1 MKKALCPL
9 CNTRHMLTEPHSFVT
24 DVTEVPEVV
33 TKVISIPPK
42 PVTKVP
48 PFEQMNSEMQETV
61 LAGAESYGMSREDA
75 LAEFKKMGR
84 PRKYKTHA
92 ERQAAYRARKRTGEE

>member
-33 TKVISIPPK
+33 TKVISIPPETVTEVPLVVTK
-42 PVTKVP
+42 VDPVTKV
-48 PFEQMNSEMQETV
+48 V
-61 LAGAESYGMSREDA
+61 
-75 LAEFKKMGR
+75 MGR
-84 PRKYKTHA
+84 PRKYGSHA
-92 ERQAAYRARKRTGEE
+92 ERQAAYRKRKEE